1 MANEFYTIIL
11 KLKHDF
17 FSVLP
22 VKNNML
28 NIDTYLH
35 IAWKNDFNL
44 WTEDLKVVRQTSD
57 LTEGATL

>member
-1 MANEFYTIIL
+1 
-11 KLKHDF
+11 
-17 FSVLP
+17 
-22 VKNNML
+22 ML